1 MLLGSSLSI
10 WSHML
15 FWDSIGCPRTDSI
28 LPQWWR
34 SELDRCYSKPVLGE
48 LPYLTIF
55 TGAAPR
61 GRGVAK

>member
-1 MLLGSSLSI
+1 MLVGSSLSI
-10 WSHML
+10 WSHIL

-28 LPQWWR
+28 LPQRVAPEWY
-34 SELDRCYSKPVLGE
+34 RCYSKPVLGE

-61 GRGVAK
+61 RRGVAK